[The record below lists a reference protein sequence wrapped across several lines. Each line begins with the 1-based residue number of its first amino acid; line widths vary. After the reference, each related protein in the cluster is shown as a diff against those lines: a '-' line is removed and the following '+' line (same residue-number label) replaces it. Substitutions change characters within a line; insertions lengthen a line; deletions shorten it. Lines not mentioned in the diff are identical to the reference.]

1 MEKRIL
7 SVVVTILIGLLGWLG
22 SIQYAKLTE
31 ISRDIIALKLE
42 VVQLQKDIL
51 TKEDVKE
58 MIQTEIIK
66 AGLK

>member
-7 SVVVTILIGLLGWLG
+7 TVVVTILIGLLGWLG

>member
-58 MIQTEIIK
+58 MISTELLKHNIK
-66 AGLK
+66 

>member
-22 SIQYAKLTE
+22 SLQMQKLTE

>member
-7 SVVVTILIGLLGWLG
+7 TVVVTILIGLLGWLG

-31 ISRDIIALKLE
+31 ISRDIISLKLE

-51 TKEDVKE
+51 TKEDVRE